1 MENKKLRYEILKA
14 IEKNS
19 KLSAEDL
26 GAMLGVAPETIST
39 EIKALEAERIICGYP
54 TFVDW
59 EKIDDTGK
67 AYLPF

>member
-39 EIKALEAERIICGYP
+39 EIKALL
-54 TFVDW
+54 F
-59 EKIDDTGK
+59 
-67 AYLPF
+67 YLCSTSQALLL